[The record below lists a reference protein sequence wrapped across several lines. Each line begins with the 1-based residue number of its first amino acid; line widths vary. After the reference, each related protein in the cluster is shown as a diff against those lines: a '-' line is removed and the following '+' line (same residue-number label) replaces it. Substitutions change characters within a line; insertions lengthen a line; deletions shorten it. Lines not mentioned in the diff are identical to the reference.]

1 MKPLHED
8 RRLMIRNHFFCAEWG
23 QVFDR
28 NPTPNPELE
37 SNGLRATVLQV
48 VSLLTNRK
56 VSFSA
61 PVASVAPRGDKARWG
76 EGCGIISYHYL

>member
-28 NPTPNPELE
+28 KPTPNPELE

-56 VSFSA
+56 VSFST
-61 PVASVAPRGDKARWG
+61 PVASVAPRGDKGRWG
-76 EGCGIISYHYL
+76 EG